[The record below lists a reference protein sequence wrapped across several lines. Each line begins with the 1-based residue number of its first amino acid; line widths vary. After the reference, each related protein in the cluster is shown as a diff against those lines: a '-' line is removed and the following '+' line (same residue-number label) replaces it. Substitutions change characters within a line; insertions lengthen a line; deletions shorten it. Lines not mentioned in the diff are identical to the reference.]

1 MATIGLITGLKLV
14 WKDLDD
20 KADDN
25 FDQERMRIDPNL
37 SANEFRDPFPED
49 FYGYNIKQFIRENA
63 YPSTS
68 NEDWK
73 WIDKSN
79 LKEKEIYK
87 YKITTQKFWS
97 IK

>member
-1 MATIGLITGLKLV
+1 
-14 WKDLDD
+14 
-20 KADDN
+20 
-25 FDQERMRIDPNL
+25 MRIDPDL

-73 WIDKSN
+73 WVDKTN
-79 LKEKEIYK
+79 LKEKEIYE
-87 YKITTQKFWS
+87 YKMTTQKFWS